1 MSLLVRP
8 NLPPSDE
15 LDGLL
20 RTFFQAELP
29 DPFPSLE
36 APAPRAAVLS
46 PRPARSGWNLFR
58 SRLAL
63 AASVA
68 LLVAGPLFL
77 PHGDR
82 AANPD
87 AITAP
92 DDGGKADRK
101 TKPGMPKEGDLKDDV
116 SLEFDPVTGMT
127 RLKITVDPMGA
138 PGR

>member
-8 NLPPSDE
+8 NTPPSDE

-20 RTFFQAELP
+20 RAFFQAELP

-36 APAPRAAVLS
+36 APAPRAVALS

-68 LLVAGPLFL
+68 LFVAGPLFL
-77 PHGDR
+77 PRPD
-82 AANPD
+82 PD
-87 AITAP
+87 APKDAVTAP
-92 DDGGKADRK
+92 SGDGSARTDV
-101 TKPGMPKEGDLKDDV
+101 KPGMPKEGDLKDDV
-116 SLEFDPVTGMT
+116 SLEYDPETGMT
-127 RLKITVDPMGA
+127 RLKITVDPAGS
-138 PGR
+138 PRK